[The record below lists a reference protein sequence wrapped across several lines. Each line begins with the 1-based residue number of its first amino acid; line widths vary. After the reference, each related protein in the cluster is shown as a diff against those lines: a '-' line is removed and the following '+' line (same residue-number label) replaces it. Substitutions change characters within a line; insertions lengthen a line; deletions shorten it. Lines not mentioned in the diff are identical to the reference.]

1 MTPPIA
7 SQLETTH
14 AESFLNKNAA
24 VPFRRFGD
32 DLITPGS
39 FEKFAKSTGAN
50 SQLTIKLIVNDVN
63 LKNSGW
69 GEYAAAFGDAAGTK
83 AFKKR
88 KDKDVVAEDGRHGV
102 PLRVV

>member
-1 MTPPIA
+1 M
-7 SQLETTH
+7 SSRH
-14 AESFLNKNAA
+14 AAGSSCLNSRKCQFN
-24 VPFRRFGD
+24 RFGD

-50 SQLTIKLIVNDVN
+50 SQLTIRLVVNDVN

-88 KDKDVVAEDGRHGV
+88 RDKDEVAAENGELISPCR
-102 PLRVV
+102 